1 MAFKMPTTA
10 LEAPNLMAKRVRKD
24 PEAKTNE
31 KELKKLKILK
41 PRLADLSRLGESGAA
56 MPSV

>member
-1 MAFKMPTTA
+1 MANKV
-10 LEAPNLMAKRVRKD
+10 KKD
-24 PEAKTNE
+24 PETKTNE

-56 MPSV
+56 MRSV